1 MQNFGAGVSPAGRST
16 VYGQK
21 LFDLSGED
29 GGIPLYGRNSGLANL
44 LQSDTASGSASI
56 VVNRFGG
63 MTVQHV
69 SGQMSFIVPQGQ
81 ASGPAGESYALT
93 VKAGPSSPAFGALY
107 ARANGTGATNK
118 ALRADCG
125 ANEQFYV
132 VNAQTRI
139 NNLLSLG
146 AALALASYTVATLPS
161 AAVAGQVAYASNG
174 RVGVELAGAGT
185 GCPVFSK
192 GGQWLKFDTNGQ
204 VQA

>member
-1 MQNFGAGVSPAGRST
+1 MLQLGAGVAPSGRST
-16 VYGQK
+16 ISGQK
-21 LFDLSGED
+21 FFDLSEE
-29 GGIPLYGRNSGLANL
+29 GGIPFYGRNNGLTNL
-44 LQSDTASGSASI
+44 LQVDTASGSASAVI
-56 VVNRFGG
+56 NRFGG
-63 MTVQHV
+63 LTLQHV
-69 SGQMSFIVPQGQ
+69 TGQSSYIVPQGQ
-81 ASGPAGESYALT
+81 ASGPAGENYALT
-93 VKAGPSSPAFGALY
+93 VKCGPSNPGSSALY
-107 ARANGTGATNK
+107 ARSAGTAATNK

-132 VNAQTRI
+132 VNAQTRV